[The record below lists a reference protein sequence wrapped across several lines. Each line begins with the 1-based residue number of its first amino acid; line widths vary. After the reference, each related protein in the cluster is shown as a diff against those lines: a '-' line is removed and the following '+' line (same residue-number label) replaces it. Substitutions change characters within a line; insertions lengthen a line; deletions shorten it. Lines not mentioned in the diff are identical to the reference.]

1 MLDNG
6 AQAIIVGLTLAAP
19 LTPGPSHERRSNGA
33 PAGQV
38 WKAPA
43 TGEYCSLG
51 RRELTIQGERPL
63 AYNPQMQYRIP
74 DFKHTQQAAND
85 TTMCIPMIETV
96 EGLEN
101 CEEIASVPGV
111 DAIFVGT
118 HDLSDE

>member
-1 MLDNG
+1 
-6 AQAIIVGLTLAAP
+6 
-19 LTPGPSHERRSNGA
+19 
-33 PAGQV
+33 
-38 WKAPA
+38 
-43 TGEYCSLG
+43 
-51 RRELTIQGERPL
+51 
-63 AYNPQMQYRIP
+63 MQYRIP

>member
-1 MLDNG
+1 MARLLVKYG
-6 AQAIIVGLTLAAP
+6 K
-19 LTPGPSHERRSNGA
+19 H
-33 PAGQV
+33 
-38 WKAPA
+38 
-43 TGEYCSLG
+43 
-51 RRELTIQGERPL
+51 RPL
-63 AYNPQMQYRIP
+63 VSTVAWGEGYRIP